1 MVRVDTRL
9 LAKYGILQPTR
20 RDGPLTMTI
29 MNPIASLSKDERLDL
44 MEFAQMMVEEHENDY
59 PAVAEA
65 LSAFDGVR
73 EDDGGRNSHDADE
86 DEGVLHDEA

>member
-20 RDGPLTMTI
+20 REGALTMTI

-44 MEFAQMMVEEHENDY
+44 MEFAQMMVEEHENGY
-59 PAVAEA
+59 PALEEA
-65 LSAFDGVR
+65 LNAFDGAGG
-73 EDDGGRNSHDADE
+73 DDNDRNDTDE